1 MLRILRKHQA
11 DSMSTFHSQIH
22 EFNAMKSKIH
32 SPRRFVATPVS
43 AFTRRI
49 VSTLFILTLAVAVAV
64 ETHAAAARPLRIA
77 YLFTSGTMASMWM
90 AKETGGFAKEGLDV
104 EMISMSSILA
114 LPALIANEVDVIQI
128 SAVPLINASLRGFDP
143 VFVAG
148 MLNTMIWDL
157 YARSEIKNAEQLKGK
172 IVGTERPGSPVAY
185 GTLVALRKLGLTAKD
200 VQLRI
205 LGGSAQITA
214 ALLTGQIVAGA
225 AAPPVS
231 FQLDRAGFQSM
242 TTTLDQPYQNVGVV
256 VRRGRMDELA
266 GRLVPLLRAVRA
278 GIERYYGDKSFTMK
292 VIAKY
297 TKENDPDII
306 DRTYEFYRKAGFK
319 RELMTSEPGIQGIL
333 DFLSE
338 TIPEAKK
345 AQPAQFFD
353 DRFVRQLNSGR

>member
-1 MLRILRKHQA
+1 MLRFFSLA
-11 DSMSTFHSQIH
+11 WFM
-22 EFNAMKSKIH
+22 AMKSKIN
-32 SPRRFVATPVS
+32 SPWSIA
-43 AFTRRI
+43 
-49 VSTLFILTLAVAVAV
+49 STLFVFMLASTLAP
-64 ETHAAAARPLRIA
+64 ESRAAAARPLRIA

-104 EMISMSSILA
+104 EMISMSSTLA

-128 SAVPLINASLRGFDP
+128 SAVPLINASLRGFDV

-157 YARSEIKNAEQLKGK
+157 YARAEIKSAEQLKGK

-205 LGGSAQITA
+205 LGGSEQITA

-225 AAPPVS
+225 AAPPVR
-231 FQLDRAGFQSM
+231 FQLDRAGFHSM
-242 TTTLDQPYQNVGVV
+242 ASTLDQPYQNVGVV
-256 VRRGRMDELA
+256 MRRGRMDELA
-266 GRLVPLLRAVRA
+266 GRLVPLLRSVRA
-278 GIERYYGDKSFTMK
+278 GIDRYYSDKAFTMK

-297 TKENDPDII
+297 TKEKDPDII
-306 DRTYEFYRKAGFK
+306 DRTYEFYRRAGFR
-319 RELMTSEPGIQGIL
+319 RELMISEPGVQGIL

-338 TIPEAKK
+338 TVPEAKK
-345 AQPAQFFD
+345 AVPAQFFD
-353 DRFVRQLNSGR
+353 DRFVRQLNSVK

>member
-1 MLRILRKHQA
+1 MQA
-11 DSMSTFHSQIH
+11 QLEAVGTT
-22 EFNAMKSKIH
+22 EVNPKA
-32 SPRRFVATPVS
+32 SPNV
-43 AFTRRI
+43 
-49 VSTLFILTLAVAVAV
+49 V
-64 ETHAAAARPLRIA
+64 ETLLRYILSTTFIWLLTFAAPPESRAAAPRPLRIA

-90 AKETGGFAKEGLDV
+90 AKETGGFAKEGLEV
-104 EMISMSSILA
+104 EMISMSSTLA

-157 YARSEIKNAEQLKGK
+157 YARPEIKSAEQLKGK

-205 LGGSAQITA
+205 LGGSAQIAA
-214 ALLTGQIVAGA
+214 ALLTGQIAAGS

-231 FQLDRAGFQSM
+231 FQLERAGFRSM
-242 TTTLDQPYQNVGVV
+242 ASTLDQPYQNVGVV
-256 VRRGRMDELA
+256 IRRGRVDELA
-266 GRLVPLLRAVRA
+266 GRMVPLLRAVRA
-278 GIERYYGDKSFTMK
+278 GIDRYYSDKSFTTK

-297 TKENDPDII
+297 TKETDPDVIE
-306 DRTYEFYRKAGFK
+306 RTYEFYRKAGFR
-319 RELMTSEPGIQGIL
+319 RELMISEPGVQGIL

-338 TIPEAKK
+338 TLPEAKK
-345 AQPAQFFD
+345 AVPAQFFD
-353 DRFVRQLNSGR
+353 DRFVRQLNAAK